1 MTQLIRH
8 LFLSKRFF
16 WIGGLILGMFA
27 LSFMVSI
34 LLPVAQAMLG
44 VMLLSTIGDGVFL
57 FNRNPKVSCSRE
69 LPALLSLRWPNT
81 IQLRIRNETNVPLT
95 ITIIDELPTPLQIR
109 DFQMNKKLD
118 ANQTQEFHYDIT
130 PVTRGDYPFGSTN
143 VFTQSPLGLVERK
156 IVFDHAENRK
166 VYPSVKEMKE
176 FEIKAISSIARFH
189 GVKQLRRIG
198 HHYEFEQIKPYVPG
212 DDYRSINWKATGR
225 KHELMVNQ
233 YQDERSQQIYSVL
246 DCSRNM
252 KMPFG
257 GMTLLDYA
265 INSTLAFANIAI
277 TRYDKAGMVSFADR
291 PLKFVKA
298 ENKQAHLQSLLDGLY
313 HLAVTDKEAYF
324 ENLYQFLRK
333 RVKGRSMVLL
343 FTNFESRHT
352 LERVMPVLRKINQ
365 AHLLIPV
372 IFKNEEIGAYANGNA
387 SDIEEIYTRTIA
399 ATVVNEKKEMVHEL
413 SKRGI
418 QAIYT
423 APEDLTLNTINKYLE
438 LKARGLI

>member
-1 MTQLIRH
+1 MTKVIRH
-8 LFLSKRFF
+8 LFLSNRFF
-16 WIGGLILGMFA
+16 WLAGLIAAMFA

-34 LLPVAQAMLG
+34 LLPVTQALLG
-44 VMLLSTIGDGVFL
+44 VLVLAVIGDAIFL
-57 FNRNPKVSCSRE
+57 FNPNPKVTCSRE
-69 LPALLSLRWPNT
+69 LPGLLSLGWPNT
-81 IQLRIRNETNVPLT
+81 VHMTVRNETDIPLSL
-95 ITIIDELPTPLQIR
+95 TIIDELPNPLQIR
-109 DFQMNKKLD
+109 DFQM
-118 ANQTQEFHYDIT
+118 ANQLEGHTTRELDYDIT
-130 PVTRGDYPFGSTN
+130 PVTRGDYAFGSTN
-143 VFTQSPLGLVERK
+143 VFIQSPLGLVERRM
-156 IVFDHAENRK
+156 VFDHTENRK

-277 TRYDKAGMVSFADR
+277 TRYDKAGMVSFADK

-298 ENKQAHLQSLLDGLY
+298 ENQQAHLQSILDGLY
-313 HLAVTDKEAYF
+313 HLAVSDKEAHF

-352 LERVMPVLRKINQ
+352 MERVMPVLRKINQ
-365 AHLLIPV
+365 MHLLIPV
-372 IFKNEEIGAYANGNA
+372 IFKNEEIEAYANVEA
-387 SDIEEIYTRTIA
+387 TDMEEVYTRTIA

-413 SKRGI
+413 GKHGI